1 VRRDRRLEVATIAC
15 FVLGV
20 GLLVPFEV
28 PVTLTLGVLFLLAFI
43 VCGAILLAGP
53 GSGVL
58 DDDDAGERVDPGP
71 TA

>member
-1 VRRDRRLEVATIAC
+1 VRRREGPLGLVTIGC

-20 GLLVPFEV
+20 ALLLPFET

-43 VCGAILLAGP
+43 VCGAVLLVGP
-53 GSGVL
+53 GSGML
-58 DDDDAGERVDPGP
+58 GDDGGPDDASP